1 MRSVEVKAGRAPTVS
16 HFRKG
21 NGESVEDQ
29 TTGKHTAVHAL
40 ALTGLLIVAGLGLGG
55 GNTRKLVCSRRLASV
70 LTISGRLIFRAA

>member
-55 GNTRKLVCSRRLASV
+55 NTRKLVCSRRLASV